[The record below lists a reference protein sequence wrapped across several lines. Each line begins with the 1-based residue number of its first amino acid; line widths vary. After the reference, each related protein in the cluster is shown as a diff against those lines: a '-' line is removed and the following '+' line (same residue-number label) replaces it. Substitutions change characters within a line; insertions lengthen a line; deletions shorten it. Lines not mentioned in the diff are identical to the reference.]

1 MMEQERFEDFV
12 VLIGAI
18 SKEIQRI
25 KAAEAAKLGLKGAD
39 IMLLYQLH
47 REPEGLTS
55 AELARRAGVTRA
67 AISRYTA
74 GLEERGF
81 IRMVEDERS
90 GRYRARLY
98 LTEQGV
104 RAMDE
109 AVNTIARV
117 VAQAGDELSAED
129 RQVMYRSLAT
139 VLDRLKHISRNE
151 AEARRA
157 AP

>member
-1 MMEQERFEDFV
+1 M
-12 VLIGAI
+12 
-18 SKEIQRI
+18 
-25 KAAEAAKLGLKGAD
+25 AA
-39 IMLLYQLH
+39 
-47 REPEGLTS
+47 
-55 AELARRAGVTRA
+55 RAGVTRA

-129 RQVMYRSLAT
+129 RLVMYRSLAT